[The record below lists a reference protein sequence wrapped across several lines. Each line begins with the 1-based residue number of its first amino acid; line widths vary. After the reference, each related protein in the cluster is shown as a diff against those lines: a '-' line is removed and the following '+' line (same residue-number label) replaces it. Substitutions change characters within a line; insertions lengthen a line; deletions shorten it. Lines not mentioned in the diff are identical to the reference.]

1 MLATLLDKSALKDM
15 DIAFVVDSNVHY
27 QGKMIGELS
36 IKKPEV
42 IRDYPHLPII
52 VAAGEVATRSI
63 LEMLE
68 SMDVK
73 NRLVSLGDR

>member
-42 IRDYPHLPII
+42 IKDYPHLPII
-52 VAAGEVATRSI
+52 VAAGDVATRSI
-63 LEMLE
+63 VDMLK
-68 SMDVK
+68 SMNVE
-73 NRLVSLGDR
+73 NRVVSFWD